1 METKSSKDEAVN
13 LARRGFAVF
22 PIKPRDKTPA
32 TEHGFKDAS
41 TDPAVVGRLFAKR
54 PDLNVGIATGPA
66 SGVWVLDVE
75 AEGIGDLDRLQQQ
88 HGKLPETVVSITG
101 GGGLH
106 YLFAYNGVQITNRTK
121 VGGVAIDVRGD
132 GGYIVT
138 PPSIHNSGKRYE
150 WERAPGSVSVAQ
162 APEWLVEWVTNR
174 TSTAATTAAATTST
188 TTSVSDIVPD
198 RAAKYLAKLPPAISG
213 QGGHDQTFHAACVL
227 VLGFALSPEQALPLL
242 RQWNQTCE
250 PPWND
255 RDLDHKLTDANKKGG
270 PRGWLLD
277 GKPYL
282 GHDPDLRRFFRQHD
296 STPAAETDD
305 PDAIDLPEPVE
316 WPVLDQHAYQGIAGQ
331 IVSMIEPETEADPV
345 AILTQ
350 LLVAVGSMFGRGSF
364 FRVEGT
370 SHHANLFAVLVGT
383 TARGRKGTSEGRVR
397 QILRSVDAEWT
408 DANIKT
414 GLVSGEGLVWSVR
427 DPIYRTEN
435 IKEKGRI
442 VGTEEVLADAGVEDK
457 RLLVIESE
465 FASTLRVCKRET
477 NTLSPTLRSA
487 WDSGTLRTM
496 AKNSPAKATD
506 AHISIVA
513 HITAE
518 ELRVMLAE
526 VDGFNGFAN
535 RFLWVAVRR
544 SKFLPDGGRDLDLTA
559 YGDRLALAVEKAR
572 SGGRME
578 RDQGAAALWRRSY
591 PELADD
597 DASGLLAAVT
607 SRAEA
612 QVLRLSMIYALLD
625 CGLTI
630 KEEHLQA
637 ALAVWRYCRS
647 SAAMIFGHYGDPLE
661 GKVLEVIRQQPGA
674 GRREIH
680 KALGG
685 HTRGTTLVDTLARLR
700 DAGKIR
706 VEKVETGGRTAER
719 WFSCEQSE
727 LSELRCAEST
737 ATPQREALSSH
748 SSHNSQAWSEFA
760 GFNGKPE
767 TSENGEFE
775 EFNV

>member
-1 METKSSKDEAVN
+1 
-13 LARRGFAVF
+13 
-22 PIKPRDKTPA
+22 
-32 TEHGFKDAS
+32 
-41 TDPAVVGRLFAKR
+41 
-54 PDLNVGIATGPA
+54 
-66 SGVWVLDVE
+66 
-75 AEGIGDLDRLQQQ
+75 
-88 HGKLPETVVSITG
+88 
-101 GGGLH
+101 
-106 YLFAYNGVQITNRTK
+106 
-121 VGGVAIDVRGD
+121 
-132 GGYIVT
+132 
-138 PPSIHNSGKRYE
+138 
-150 WERAPGSVSVAQ
+150 
-162 APEWLVEWVTNR
+162 
-174 TSTAATTAAATTST
+174 
-188 TTSVSDIVPD
+188 
-198 RAAKYLAKLPPAISG
+198 
-213 QGGHDQTFHAACVL
+213 
-227 VLGFALSPEQALPLL
+227 
-242 RQWNQTCE
+242 
-250 PPWND
+250 
-255 RDLDHKLTDANKKGG
+255 
-270 PRGWLLD
+270 
-277 GKPYL
+277 
-282 GHDPDLRRFFRQHD
+282 
-296 STPAAETDD
+296 
-305 PDAIDLPEPVE
+305 
-316 WPVLDQHAYQGIAGQ
+316 
-331 IVSMIEPETEADPV
+331 MIEPETEADPV

-559 YGDRLALAVEKAR
+559 YGERLALAVEKAR